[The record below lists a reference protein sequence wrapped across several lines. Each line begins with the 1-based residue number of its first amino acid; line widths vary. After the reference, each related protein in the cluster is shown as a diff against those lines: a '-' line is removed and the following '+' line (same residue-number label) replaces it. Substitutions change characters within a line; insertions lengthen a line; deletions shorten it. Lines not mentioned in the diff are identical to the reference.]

1 MDKSRIGL
9 FTSSKIFKLMTLA
22 KNQKD
27 FGAPALNY
35 IESKRREKILKAPI
49 DLETTARPL
58 SWGKAMEGYLQDTH
72 LGIEYELLSIETD
85 VHESGMFA
93 GTKDFIKG
101 DTVGDIK
108 CPMTRDSFCDLV
120 EIVEKASV
128 DYFREA
134 NPEYYYQIVSN
145 SILTAKEYGELIV
158 FMPYASEIPAII
170 EYIELIDDFQ
180 LQKDVQWVVHEAI
193 ERVPHIPDDSD
204 YKNIYKFRFQ
214 IPAKDKVDLY
224 EKIKLAYKKLTSAN
238 PESANAGNGVEN
250 GKAEGLL

>member
-9 FTSSKIFKLMTLA
+9 FTSSKIFKLMTVA
-22 KNQKD
+22 KDKKS
-27 FGAPALNY
+27 FGAPALSY
-35 IESKRREKILKAPI
+35 IESKRREKRLKASI

-72 LGIEYELLSIETD
+72 LGIEYELLSSETD

-108 CPMTRDSFCDLV
+108 CPMTRDSLCDLV
-120 EIVEKASV
+120 AIIENGTTEGFKI
-128 DYFREA
+128 R

-145 SILTAKEYGELIV
+145 SILTNKEYGELIV

-180 LQKDVQWVVHEAI
+180 LQRDIQWVAHEAL
-193 ERVPHIPDDSD
+193 ERIPHLPDNSG
-204 YKNIYKFRFQ
+204 YKNINKFRFE
-214 IPAKDKVDLY
+214 IPKNDKEELLSKIKKAHKLLTSAVPAKDAL
-224 EKIKLAYKKLTSAN
+224 
-238 PESANAGNGVEN
+238 GNGLEA
-250 GKAEGLL
+250 GQTAEV